1 MSLKLIHVCI
11 WIINTRKDLAVQGT
25 MAKKMFK
32 GWTTI
37 LPNVITV
44 ALSIDGFL
52 RQLIDAHSNVFEN
65 AEQDHVV
72 DAGPDKNDG

>member
-1 MSLKLIHVCI
+1 MYMDNKYEKIPRCSRNNGKE
-11 WIINTRKDLAVQGT
+11 NVQRVHGT
-25 MAKKMFK
+25 TSGPSF
-32 GWTTI
+32 

-44 ALSIDGFL
+44 TLSLDGLL

>member
-1 MSLKLIHVCI
+1 
-11 WIINTRKDLAVQGT
+11 
-25 MAKKMFK
+25 MFK
-32 GWTTI
+32 AQWQRKCSTGGPPF